1 MGRVNFKPISMPADW
16 LNFRFTPF
24 QIHEHLYSRA
34 EATSCL
40 LITHWANN
48 KHDPKTQE
56 TRRETENWK
65 QETNKPQNFW
75 LAFHLLGS
83 RYVVRLMLV
92 VCPPKRKSR
101 QRNEISKILQRKS
114 KLQVY
119 SKFESFGPVQRL
131 CNTFSVSPRVCV
143 YVCATLES
151 ENRVQAA
158 TLSGIE
164 SESENPSA
172 AAVESEFFSVCKWSP
187 FSWFD
192 FWCGV
197 FGFRALNTSLSI
209 SSPKF
214 SATWIHFTS
223 IDRRF
228 DRQQIG
234 EATME
239 AEEVTKLVDGVYR
252 VSHYNHHYNISYL
265 FY

>member
-1 MGRVNFKPISMPADW
+1 MCRVNFKPISMPADW

-65 QETNKPQNFW
+65 QETNKSQNSW

-143 YVCATLES
+143 CVCHFRKWKS
-151 ENRVQAA
+151 
-158 TLSGIE
+158 
-164 SESENPSA
+164 SA
-172 AAVESEFFSVCKWSP
+172 VRYFVWNWIWIWIPTHRRLQLKVNFFRPASDHHFRDSI
-187 FSWFD
+187 F
-192 FWCGV
+192 GV
-197 FGFRALNTSLSI
+197 VFLAFGRLI
-209 SSPKF
+209 
-214 SATWIHFTS
+214 
-223 IDRRF
+223 
-228 DRQQIG
+228 
-234 EATME
+234 
-239 AEEVTKLVDGVYR
+239 
-252 VSHYNHHYNISYL
+252 HHYRSVARSFRLLEYTSHPSIGDLTGSKSERQLWRPRKLQNSSMACIG
-265 FY
+265 